1 MLLGIRRRHRIIAK
15 ESGPF
20 RRCASTTAV
29 LVLSAIGSE
38 PARAQWGA
46 WQADSLLASGQVA
59 AAESSYYATSSSNPR
74 NAAARAALGR
84 YLAARG
90 ALRIGA
96 VLLEEARLFGGD
108 TTMIARALVPI
119 YRSLGDWRSLAV
131 LPKSPLSLA
140 EGKRVRWLVA
150 RQPVLEFPD
159 SIATV
164 AYRPLGDGTGLG
176 AVSVRVDDEP
186 VDAVIDPRVTGLVL
200 RGRAARRKPGVHMF
214 GSDSSGVVAVANE
227 LHIGGVTLS
236 NVPTRIDTTTSSPRV
251 RSGAKRRD
259 VASLIGLDVLRALA
273 PTFDAM
279 DSTLILRRTGQIA
292 QATPGTRIPILLDE
306 NGLRLLVNGHWD
318 TAASHRTALMLATR
332 RWTLDM
338 RRGEAVLQ

>member
-1 MLLGIRRRHRIIAK
+1 MPLGIRRRHRMITK
-15 ESGPF
+15 GSGRC
-20 RRCASTTAV
+20 RRLAGATAV
-29 LVLSAIGSE
+29 LVLSAIGTT
-38 PARAQWGA
+38 PAKAQWSA

-59 AAESSYYATSSSNPR
+59 AAESSYYAMSSSNPR

-96 VLLEEARLFGGD
+96 VLLEEARQFGGD

-140 EGKRVRWLVA
+140 EGKRVRWLVS

-164 AYRPLGDGTGLG
+164 TYKPLGDGSGLG
-176 AVSVRVDDEP
+176 AVSVRVDDER

-200 RGRAARRKPGVHMF
+200 RGRAARRKPGVHVF

-236 NVPTRIDTTTSSPRV
+236 NVPTRIDTTGSPRA
-251 RSGAKRRD
+251 RSSGKRVD

-273 PTFDAM
+273 PTFDAAE
-279 DSTLILRRTGQIA
+279 STLVLRRTGQIA
-292 QATPGTRIPILLDE
+292 QATPGTRVPILLDE
-306 NGLRLLVNGHWD
+306 TGLRLLVNGHWD